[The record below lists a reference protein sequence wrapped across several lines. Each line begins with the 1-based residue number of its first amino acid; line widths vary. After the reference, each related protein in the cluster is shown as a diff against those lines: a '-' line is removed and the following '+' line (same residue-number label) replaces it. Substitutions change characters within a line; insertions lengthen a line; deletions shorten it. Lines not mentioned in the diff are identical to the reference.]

1 MPNVYDTFA
10 ITVHRIELTI
20 INNTIMYP
28 SKFNST
34 VSWNIFK
41 GYSRSIEQCIRVGLS
56 HKIIKSMK
64 GRRYVGTLLRSRIIW
79 KTYCIG

>member
-1 MPNVYDTFA
+1 MFICNLKFRSEKKDISFIMIKLCARRFMPNVYDTFA

-34 VSWNIFK
+34 VS
-41 GYSRSIEQCIRVGLS
+41 
-56 HKIIKSMK
+56 
-64 GRRYVGTLLRSRIIW
+64 
-79 KTYCIG
+79 